1 MAEVRLKKITD
12 SIGLM
17 QKNLECSICLDLLQ
31 DPVST
36 KCDHQFCNFCV
47 LALLQSSSKPSAR
60 CPLCKIVITKRSL
73 TKNEQLD
80 GIVKAVRSVITAVEE
95 DSGLRCSPPRGPV
108 LFSQPDP
115 KPREPTPQK
124 KAKGQI
130 SSKVKGQGRTGN
142 LRKTKRKAAET
153 VSVYRDDSESSDS
166 DAFELPLVGHTNIS
180 SSFPRLKTDGK
191 KGYHDDDQENE
202 ELEKEAEDLLAALN
216 AAPLTSRRDII
227 SGYSNELNRLNNEI
241 NLLPINSG
249 HPEEKGSR
257 ILDSQPNISQNL
269 TTPAD
274 SEIFAVPA
282 PRVLGQVNN
291 PKEGDQDPYEF
302 VPSQRTPRKVKKKAG
317 RKKNQNGKKEFPI
330 RNGRFTKLGAPKRDH
345 RSASSCSESDQESAI
360 NQSKTVDEGVKLIA
374 KANSKGQNATRTSSH
389 LKNGGKE
396 SHTHLAKEDE
406 TPTAIIEDVDLM
418 DSTEVVMDDT
428 VARLD
433 NEGGNCLKT
442 NGNAQEKA
450 PHVDRNLI
458 KHPLPITPVVVIR
471 RPRGAGGNI
480 QGSQQSSEGGM
491 MIDSQPV
498 VINKNHGRRVFATT
512 YGKVKNGVDK
522 SPPLDPQDRIL
533 DWLVSKNAGSDESDD
548 DGEEGKE
555 KEGAENSEELPDILV
570 TQGTDQGSDDL
581 NYESLPLEEGKCTP
595 EVLPKVTTIV
605 DQSEPVEESKSKE
618 DQINQ
623 MKLTPQKR
631 DKTVLESRN
640 GRRHSGRLNK
650 ESREE
655 KRTLDHVGG
664 KEDIHDIEDSTMNT
678 STKNVDKESP
688 PRRRTVKQRME
699 ENFKEQAKAAKKESA
714 AARKES
720 KAATIKSDWELAL
733 ELARQF
739 GTEPEHLKGE
749 PTETGGR
756 SSRRRKG
763 KLTIEKVPES
773 IPVRKSK
780 GHVQENQQKESN
792 ETIDIDSFE
801 TQNLKRVPVKT
812 TVKERTSTGADK
824 RKALAS
830 DKRKASPGIQRNIHA
845 KDQNGEVLQNDTPE
859 ARVLTI
865 PETPFILDQPKGKKS
880 LEGELSPKTGIVEV
894 ECQEQ
899 NLESSRPG
907 KVEDTKS
914 SMNQQPADD
923 CTPESKSSQRLTPSL
938 RRSKRG
944 SHPGPPNSNNNVP
957 EEVLSGRVDKKKKAK
972 VSEEVQQ
979 NETDPERTR
988 GVVRVLRG
996 AGDVANEAEFSLPA
1010 IERAEREAGENV
1022 EVEVPTQA
1030 SLPLYT
1036 EDIPKVDNDEV
1047 SPKKCRGS
1055 DTTESID
1062 LEIDSDEYEDPDG
1075 ALEKEFEPSTGGSSA
1090 KKDVNS
1096 PPKKQQKPPFDDEMS
1111 IMECILPSMSSQ
1123 QHPDLG
1129 ISPGPGGNSSGTAS
1143 DQVQTEEEVCLSK
1156 KPDEVLTVLS
1166 GSSSSAQQA
1175 SQASVTII
1183 SQTKTS
1189 GSFPVSLDLNSQPSE
1204 SLLLPLKQSKRKAS
1218 EDGRQGSNL
1227 HTPDGDIVKEPTMQ
1241 TSPGA
1246 IQQVDGLKEACGGS
1260 DLQGVQ
1266 TSSGSGNS
1274 RPTRRI
1280 SRRKRKTFT
1289 IDASPSAPASKE
1301 KATLPSQ
1308 NIQIIPDSLEQP
1320 TASSNKS
1327 NLTKEANQYQKD
1339 PEAPSHKETCE
1350 ADEDIDFVENMKSPS
1365 CQRSVRKG
1373 SKSPQ
1378 DSKTLEVADE
1388 TLTSQQT
1395 ASPMTRKKSKSLP
1408 LSDSQSNRKSA
1419 VKNIEDSEKESPSCA
1434 YTSQETVVSVAS
1446 KSSLTLKRKS
1456 RSGGRLTTQSPIR
1469 GSDVE
1474 EPVVQPSPSNPDG
1487 DFDGN
1492 CNEASSLRDGRRS
1505 SSRRNKIY
1513 TKYEG
1518 LVSDGSAIPTTQGA
1532 SEMNERLSD
1541 VIISA
1546 RAFQLQS
1553 KKTLPEGPENPQR
1566 TPGSSPRQLRRSAR
1580 QSRDMIQP
1588 RNESAMSNTEKE
1600 EQEIEQRIITPPQE
1614 CITVVDES
1622 IGMSLA
1628 EKEASQECNRSLDT
1642 CNFDEESRDMF
1653 DEEETAGNQGAK
1665 GIEESQSMNAEILL
1679 LSKDLNAKD
1688 TCSSSDLDNSEKPS
1702 GNASQFQ
1709 QVMQKETPRSTR
1721 KSQNLNVPDE
1731 IDETKDA
1738 MMSQGSCQY
1747 EETEALIPPTP
1758 PCHDMSK
1765 SRMSSFL
1772 HTSGLSKA
1780 IPKKK
1785 KAQEELEPD
1794 MSSLLCPSE
1803 DTTKEQDFVRSKSLV
1818 METPTVVSRKRNK
1831 VPRSQTEDKSIA
1843 DTPVKRKR
1851 GSVDRR
1857 EKSARDQNVVTVQG
1871 GDQEVASEHPE
1882 LSPREPSVCD
1892 LRLNGPRS
1900 KTCRKVT
1907 SQIIGDTQSE
1917 PPIKSS
1923 NESDEIPKTT
1933 IRRRKQV
1940 ITDDV
1945 SDDDDDEEEEE
1956 EEGFIGRQKR
1966 RKSRRMVQ
1974 VARDEEDESDDEL
1987 IPCSF
1992 LQTSVQKPVEKEEDD
2007 DEDNPMVLFGDHTGP
2022 HLSHGAYG
2030 GSVSSED
2037 SCASHHMN
2045 LTSASSIPSS
2055 QSEIMNTQQQ
2065 EKTREDM
2072 EALEE
2077 QMAELH
2083 AALAR
2088 ERGSRSH
2095 DDTNDEDEEKVEENP
2110 QGFIVE
2116 ETEGAS
2122 TPASKKQNNSARSRQ
2137 SSPGRTKRRSKAL
2150 ETSDEEDEMDDEKDM
2165 IEPRSP
2171 SPPPPLSPSTVRKA
2185 SSSLSMSDSI
2195 RSVTSMVEQY
2205 RKSSSKKVTT
2215 KKRRIEDDPKD
2226 ASGNDDRSD
2235 DDDVAMVSCKSSRN
2249 SSSPR
2254 AEASRTSSKK
2264 RKMDSVDSDVD
2275 FIQDRVNSPA
2285 KSRSN
2290 SVGRTVEER
2299 KTVHSI
2305 TPPSRTTPTLSSSR
2319 ASASGRSLSK
2329 TPQGRSH
2336 SVPGIATPLGH
2347 QTPKFR
2353 TLQDRLTPGRT
2364 PGAFSVPSPLD
2375 VSMKT
2380 QRSPAA
2386 HSERRSGDQSL
2397 RTPEARPC
2405 PSSRPSSRPM
2415 SLIATGLNRLELRQ
2429 VEQLTSQLAN
2439 CRFASAFN
2447 ANTTHVIVKTD
2458 SSLVCERTLKYF
2470 QGIAARAW
2478 IVSFQWVHDSLK
2490 ARKILAEED
2499 YEVRGDVVNGEDH
2512 HGPKRART
2520 VEGPGFMAKFDL
2532 CCIGP
2537 FTGLN
2542 KDQLVGL
2549 CEMCG
2554 ASTVQH
2560 PSLFPYNPGRKAFIV
2575 VEPNLDTDR
2584 NYQGL
2589 QRKFRVPV
2597 ISREWVL
2604 DSIALYKS
2612 QPITDYL
2619 LTDFTS
2625 PMTDQPTID
2634 LDSDDDQ

>member
-1 MAEVRLKKITD
+1 M
-12 SIGLM
+12 
-17 QKNLECSICLDLLQ
+17 
-31 DPVST
+31 
-36 KCDHQFCNFCV
+36 
-47 LALLQSSSKPSAR
+47 
-60 CPLCKIVITKRSL
+60 
-73 TKNEQLD
+73 
-80 GIVKAVRSVITAVEE
+80 
-95 DSGLRCSPPRGPV
+95 
-108 LFSQPDP
+108 
-115 KPREPTPQK
+115 
-124 KAKGQI
+124 
-130 SSKVKGQGRTGN
+130 
-142 LRKTKRKAAET
+142 
-153 VSVYRDDSESSDS
+153 
-166 DAFELPLVGHTNIS
+166 
-180 SSFPRLKTDGK
+180 
-191 KGYHDDDQENE
+191 
-202 ELEKEAEDLLAALN
+202 EKEAEDLLAALN

-227 SGYSNELNRLNNEI
+227 SGYSNKLNRLNNEI

-249 HPEEKGSR
+249 HPEEKRSR
-257 ILDSQPNISQNL
+257 ILDSQPNISQNP
-269 TTPAD
+269 TTHAD

-291 PKEGDQDPYEF
+291 PIEGDQDPYEF

-317 RKKNQNGKKEFPI
+317 RKKNQNGKTEFPI
-330 RNGRFTKLGAPKRDH
+330 RNGRFRKLGAPKRDH

-360 NQSKTVDEGVKLIA
+360 NQSKTVDESVKLIA

-396 SHTHLAKEDE
+396 SHTHLAQEDE
-406 TPTAIIEDVDLM
+406 TPTAIIEDVELM
-418 DSTEVVMDDT
+418 DSADVVMDDT

-442 NGNAQEKA
+442 NGIAQEKA
-450 PHVDRNLI
+450 PHVERNLI

-498 VINKNHGRRVFATT
+498 LINKNHGRRVFATT

-522 SPPLDPQDRIL
+522 SQPLDPQDRIL

-555 KEGAENSEELPDILV
+555 KEGAENSEELPNILV
-570 TQGTDQGSDDL
+570 TQGTDQGSDDV

-631 DKTVLESRN
+631 DKTEVLESRN

-655 KRTLDHVGG
+655 KRTLDHAGG
-664 KEDIHDIEDSTMNT
+664 EEEMHDIEDSTMNT

-763 KLTIEKVPES
+763 KLTIENVPES

-812 TVKERTSTGADK
+812 TAKERTSTGADK
-824 RKALAS
+824 RKASAS

-859 ARVLTI
+859 AKVLTI

-907 KVEDTKS
+907 KVENTKS
-914 SMNQQPADD
+914 SLNQPADD

-938 RRSKRG
+938 RRSKHG

-957 EEVLSGRVDKKKKAK
+957 EEVLSERVEKKKKAK

-979 NETDPERTR
+979 NETDPGRTR
-988 GVVRVLRG
+988 GVIREL
-996 AGDVANEAEFSLPA
+996 GDAATEAEFSLPA
-1010 IERAEREAGENV
+1010 MEEAEREAGENV
-1022 EVEVPTQA
+1022 EVEEPALA

-1036 EDIPKVDNDEV
+1036 EDVPNVENDDV

-1090 KKDVNS
+1090 KENACS
-1096 PPKKQQKPPFDDEMS
+1096 SPKKQQKPPLDDEMS
-1111 IMECILPSMSSQ
+1111 IMDCILPSLSSQ
-1123 QHPDLG
+1123 EHPALG
-1129 ISPGPGGNSSGTAS
+1129 ISPGPSGNSSGTAS
-1143 DQVQTEEEVCLSK
+1143 DQVQTEEEVCLRK
-1156 KPDEVLTVLS
+1156 KPDEGLTVLS

-1175 SQASVTII
+1175 NQASVTII

-1218 EDGRQGSNL
+1218 EEGRQGSNMR
-1227 HTPDGDIVKEPTMQ
+1227 TPDSDIVKEPTMQ

-1246 IQQVDGLKEACGGS
+1246 KQQVDGLKETCGGS

-1289 IDASPSAPASKE
+1289 IDTSQSVPASKE
-1301 KATLPSQ
+1301 MATPPSQ
-1308 NIQIIPDSLEQP
+1308 NIQIVSDSLEQP

-1339 PEAPSHKETCE
+1339 PEEPSHKGTCE
-1350 ADEDIDFVENMKSPS
+1350 ADADIDFVQNMKSPS
-1365 CQRSVRKG
+1365 FQRSVRKR

-1378 DSKTLEVADE
+1378 DRKTLEVADE
-1388 TLTSQQT
+1388 TLASQQT
-1395 ASPMTRKKSKSLP
+1395 ASPVTRKKNRSLP
-1408 LSDSQSNRKSA
+1408 LSDSQSDRKSA
-1419 VKNIEDSEKESPSCA
+1419 VKNKENSEKASPSCA
-1434 YTSQETVVSVAS
+1434 NTPQETLVSVAS
-1446 KSSLTLKRKS
+1446 RPSLTLKRKS
-1456 RSGGRLTTQSPIR
+1456 CSGGRLCTQSPIP

-1474 EPVVQPSPSNPDG
+1474 EPVVQPSPSNPGD

-1492 CNEASSLRDGRRS
+1492 CNEASSLRGGRRS
-1505 SSRRNKIY
+1505 SSRRNKIS
-1513 TKYEG
+1513 TKSEG
-1518 LVSDGSAIPTTQGA
+1518 LVLDGSAIPTTQGA
-1532 SEMNERLSD
+1532 SELNERASD

-1546 RAFQLQS
+1546 RAFQMQS
-1553 KKTLPEGPENPQR
+1553 KKTLHEGPETHQR
-1566 TPGSSPRQLRRSAR
+1566 TPGSSPRVLRRSAR
-1580 QSRDMIQP
+1580 QSRDMVQP
-1588 RNESAMSNTEKE
+1588 RNESAMSNTAKE
-1600 EQEIEQRIITPPQE
+1600 EQEIEQRISTPPQE
-1614 CITVVDES
+1614 CVTVVDES
-1622 IGMSLA
+1622 FGMSLA
-1628 EKEASQECNRSLDT
+1628 EKEESQESNRSLDT

-1653 DEEETAGNQGAK
+1653 DEEETVGNQGAK
-1665 GIEESQSMNAEILL
+1665 GIEESQSMNGEVLL

-1688 TCSSSDLDNSEKPS
+1688 GCSFSGIDNAEKPS
-1702 GNASQFQ
+1702 GDALQCKQ
-1709 QVMQKETPRSTR
+1709 EMQKETPRSAR
-1721 KSQNLNVPDE
+1721 KSQNLDVANE

-1738 MMSQGSCQY
+1738 MISQGSCQY
-1747 EETEALIPPTP
+1747 EDTEALIPPTP

-1765 SRMSSFL
+1765 SRMLSFL

-1803 DTTKEQDFVRSKSLV
+1803 DTIKEQDFVRSKSLV

-1857 EKSARDQNVVTVQG
+1857 EKSSRDQNVVTVQG
-1871 GDQEVASEHPE
+1871 GDKEDASEHPE
-1882 LSPREPSVCD
+1882 MSPREPSVCD
-1892 LRLNGPRS
+1892 LRLDGPRS

-1923 NESDEIPKTT
+1923 NESDEIPKTS

-1966 RKSRRMVQ
+1966 RKSQRMVQ

-1992 LQTSVQKPVEKEEDD
+1992 LQTSVQKPVEKEND

-2030 GSVSSED
+2030 
-2037 SCASHHMN
+2037 
-2045 LTSASSIPSS
+2045 
-2055 QSEIMNTQQQ
+2055 
-2065 EKTREDM
+2065 
-2072 EALEE
+2072 
-2077 QMAELH
+2077 
-2083 AALAR
+2083 
-2088 ERGSRSH
+2088 
-2095 DDTNDEDEEKVEENP
+2095 
-2110 QGFIVE
+2110 
-2116 ETEGAS
+2116 
-2122 TPASKKQNNSARSRQ
+2122 
-2137 SSPGRTKRRSKAL
+2137 
-2150 ETSDEEDEMDDEKDM
+2150 
-2165 IEPRSP
+2165 
-2171 SPPPPLSPSTVRKA
+2171 
-2185 SSSLSMSDSI
+2185 
-2195 RSVTSMVEQY
+2195 
-2205 RKSSSKKVTT
+2205 
-2215 KKRRIEDDPKD
+2215 
-2226 ASGNDDRSD
+2226 
-2235 DDDVAMVSCKSSRN
+2235 
-2249 SSSPR
+2249 
-2254 AEASRTSSKK
+2254 
-2264 RKMDSVDSDVD
+2264 
-2275 FIQDRVNSPA
+2275 
-2285 KSRSN
+2285 
-2290 SVGRTVEER
+2290 
-2299 KTVHSI
+2299 
-2305 TPPSRTTPTLSSSR
+2305 
-2319 ASASGRSLSK
+2319 
-2329 TPQGRSH
+2329 
-2336 SVPGIATPLGH
+2336 
-2347 QTPKFR
+2347 
-2353 TLQDRLTPGRT
+2353 
-2364 PGAFSVPSPLD
+2364 
-2375 VSMKT
+2375 
-2380 QRSPAA
+2380 
-2386 HSERRSGDQSL
+2386 
-2397 RTPEARPC
+2397 
-2405 PSSRPSSRPM
+2405 
-2415 SLIATGLNRLELRQ
+2415 
-2429 VEQLTSQLAN
+2429 
-2439 CRFASAFN
+2439 
-2447 ANTTHVIVKTD
+2447 
-2458 SSLVCERTLKYF
+2458 KYF
-2470 QGIAARAW
+2470 FLSNFLQEM
-2478 IVSFQWVHDSLK
+2478 F
-2490 ARKILAEED
+2490 KI
-2499 YEVRGDVVNGEDH
+2499 
-2512 HGPKRART
+2512 
-2520 VEGPGFMAKFDL
+2520 
-2532 CCIGP
+2532 
-2537 FTGLN
+2537 
-2542 KDQLVGL
+2542 
-2549 CEMCG
+2549 
-2554 ASTVQH
+2554 
-2560 PSLFPYNPGRKAFIV
+2560 
-2575 VEPNLDTDR
+2575 
-2584 NYQGL
+2584 
-2589 QRKFRVPV
+2589 
-2597 ISREWVL
+2597 
-2604 DSIALYKS
+2604 
-2612 QPITDYL
+2612 
-2619 LTDFTS
+2619 
-2625 PMTDQPTID
+2625 
-2634 LDSDDDQ
+2634 